1 VTANQATHH
10 RVPPGI
16 RAMAIGAFWFSIM
29 SLLVKVAGRRLP
41 SMEVV
46 FFRGLITLVISW
58 VALRHAGVAPFG
70 TQRRLLIARGVL
82 GTIAL
87 SCFYFSVIHLPLA
100 EATVI
105 QYTNP
110 VFATL
115 LAAWWLRE
123 RAGRAEVFAL
133 VLSLIGVLCIAR
145 PSVLFGQPVAD
156 IRPAYVLIA
165 LLGAMCS
172 GAAYVLVRRM
182 GVREHRLVVVFYL
195 PLLTVPMVLPFAL
208 MDWTW
213 PRGMEWLALLGIGAT
228 TQLAQVNMTRG
239 LQLES
244 SARATTV
251 GYLQIVFATLWG
263 AVLLSEIP
271 DAWSIL
277 GGLVIVIGSVL
288 LARVRRRPGLGVD
301 QVAP

>member
-1 VTANQATHH
+1 
-10 RVPPGI
+10 
-16 RAMAIGAFWFSIM
+16 MAIGAFWFSIM

-46 FFRGLITLVISW
+46 FFRGLITLIISW

-70 TQRRLLIARGVL
+70 TQRKLLLARGIL

-87 SCFYFSVIHLPLA
+87 SCFYFSIIHLPLA

-133 VLSLIGVLCIAR
+133 AASLVGVVCIAR
-145 PSVLFGQPVAD
+145 PSALFGSAITD
-156 IRPAYVLIA
+156 INPAYVMIA

-182 GVREHRLVVVFYL
+182 GVRENRLVVVFYL
-195 PLLTVPMVLPFAL
+195 PLLTVPMALPFAL

-213 PRGMEWLALLGIGAT
+213 PRGWEWLALLGIGAT

-251 GYLQIVFATLWG
+251 GYLQIVFATVWG
-263 AVLLSEIP
+263 AVLLSEVP
-271 DAWSIL
+271 DLWSVVGGVVIVAGSIL
-277 GGLVIVIGSVL
+277 LVW
-288 LARVRRRPGLGVD
+288 ARRPLVTGG
-301 QVAP
+301 AAGA